1 MDIVL
6 LLKAAIMGV
15 VQGLT
20 EFLPISSTGHLILT
34 SYLLGWGGE
43 QVRVFEVVI
52 QVGSILAV
60 VAVFLQRLWQTVL
73 GLPFEQRAQRF
84 AINMVVGCLPAV
96 LAGVLFFDFIKG
108 VLFTPLVVALG
119 FIVGG
124 VAILWVEA
132 RHKQQHEQPIQDVD
146 AVGWRAA
153 LGVGLIQCLALIPGV
168 SRSGA
173 TIIGA
178 MALGFSRRSATEF
191 SFFLAIP
198 MLVGAASYD
207 LYRSRDVLSSTDIP
221 VFVVGTVVS
230 FLAAWV
236 CVKWLLRYVTS
247 HTFVPFAWYRIAFGA
262 FILASAAL
270 GWVDWVR

>member
-132 RHKQQHEQPIQDVD
+132 RHKQQHEHPIQDVD